1 MGTPQNCKVGFSVRD
16 RAVSPLKS
24 QPSRPLVVEQTGWT
38 SLLPVGTDVFS
49 WCTATE
55 WLDAEVR
62 FSARKRRSLLEQ
74 PGLALTVT
82 DGWLMQGVSCRY
94 IWWISCP
101 SQGPSA
107 ALRAL
112 SNLVPMYIL
121 GQQGICTETANK
133 GLNRGHVLWL
143 LLGAVSHFPCNTF
156 HCWFRETLT
165 DFASLMLFLVAT
177 QKNASKKLGLFLSA
191 LWLMGWTHSQEKW
204 QRAPWLVLVEAL
216 ESLMVSSQLEM
227 SLHLPSCR
235 LLLSTYC
242 SPVLMSLHG
251 KGPVSSLR
259 SFPSTGFLSL
269 QLFGRSM
276 MGVPWPPRSLEFKA
290 I

>member
-1 MGTPQNCKVGFSVRD
+1 MDDWQQ
-16 RAVSPLKS
+16 AVL
-24 QPSRPLVVEQTGWT
+24 
-38 SLLPVGTDVFS
+38 
-49 WCTATE
+49 
-55 WLDAEVR
+55 
-62 FSARKRRSLLEQ
+62 
-74 PGLALTVT
+74 
-82 DGWLMQGVSCRY
+82 CRY
-94 IWWISCP
+94 IWCISCP

-112 SNLVPMYIL
+112 SNLVPVYIL
-121 GQQGICTETANK
+121 GQQGICTEAANK
-133 GLNRGHVLWL
+133 GPERTTCYSFFWGSVP
-143 LLGAVSHFPCNTF
+143 HFPCHIF

-177 QKNASKKLGLFLSA
+177 QKNESKKLGLFPSA
-191 LWLMGWTHSQEKW
+191 LWLIGWTHSQEKW

-216 ESLMVSSQLEM
+216 ESLMVSSQPEM

-242 SPVLMSLHG
+242 SPMLMGLHW

-269 QLFGRSM
+269 ELFGRSIVR
-276 MGVPWPPRSLEFKA
+276 GGPLTSKEFRV
-290 I
+290 

>member
-1 MGTPQNCKVGFSVRD
+1 MDDWRRECHVDTSDGSLAPVRVPQ
-16 RAVSPLKS
+16 PLS
-24 QPSRPLVVEQTGWT
+24 ELFQTWCQCT
-38 SLLPVGTDVFS
+38 SLDNKE
-49 WCTATE
+49 CAQ
-55 WLDAEVR
+55 
-62 FSARKRRSLLEQ
+62 KLL
-74 PGLALTVT
+74 TR
-82 DGWLMQGVSCRY
+82 GV
-94 IWWISCP
+94 
-101 SQGPSA
+101 
-107 ALRAL
+107 
-112 SNLVPMYIL
+112 
-121 GQQGICTETANK
+121 
-133 GLNRGHVLWL
+133 NRGHMLQL
-143 LLGAVSHFPCNTF
+143 LLGAVSHFPCKIF
-156 HCWFRETLT
+156 HCWFREMLT

-177 QKNASKKLGLFLSA
+177 QKNASKKLGLFPSA

-242 SPVLMSLHG
+242 SPMLMGLYG

-276 MGVPWPPRSLEFKA
+276 SGGPLTPKEFRV
-290 I
+290 